1 MDIFNKLK
9 ETLSF
14 FPFVYDAAAVIVIC
28 LICTAVAYIT
38 KKVIIRSLLRFLN
51 KPDLQAPDCYS
62 IILAINSRFSFIV
75 PAVLFYLLARTTG
88 NLHPVLMTII
98 ARCSAVMVTV
108 TFSRAAAKSL
118 DLVNY
123 IYNSKSNNAEHPIK
137 GYLQLAKIFIYVI
150 ALIISI
156 AILMDK
162 SPVLLLSG
170 IGALAA
176 VLMLIFQDTILSVV
190 ASVQLNSNNMLK
202 VGDWIA
208 IPGDNVDGDVIEI
221 ALHTVKVQNWDK
233 TIVMIPTRS
242 LISKPFTN
250 WRGMFESGGR
260 RIKRSIHIDQQS
272 IRFLTKEEISKLEG
286 FMILDNYLNDK
297 KKELANWNRALEE
310 RGAKPVNSR
319 RITNIGTFRI
329 YVEKYLRSRKDINQK
344 MLLIVRQLAP
354 EATGLPLEIYC
365 FTASTAWVEYEFT
378 QSDIF
383 DHLLAILPLF
393 GLRVYQRSSDA
404 QQNQHGF
411 EIFTEE

>member
-1 MDIFNKLK
+1 MTIFDKLK
-9 ETLSF
+9 ETLSIV
-14 FPFVYDAAAVIVIC
+14 PFAYDVLVIIAVI
-28 LICTAVAYIT
+28 LAGAVAAYT
-38 KKVIIRSLLRFLN
+38 VKKIIIRSLQRIIN
-51 KPDLQAPDCYS
+51 RPDLHGADGNS
-62 IILAINSRFSFIV
+62 IIMDIFARSSFLI
-75 PAVLFYLLARTTG
+75 PAVMLYLLPPATG
-88 NLHPVLMTII
+88 NLHPGVVII
-98 ARCSAVMVTV
+98 ITRLSVIMLTV
-108 TFSRAAAKSL
+108 TAAGVLARSL
-118 DLVNY
+118 DLVNC
-123 IYNSKSNNAEHPIK
+123 IYNSRSNNAEHPIK
-137 GYLQLAKIFIYVI
+137 GYLQLTKIFIYVVT
-150 ALIISI
+150 LIISI
-156 AILMDK
+156 AILLNK

-233 TIVMIPTRS
+233 TIVMLPTRS

-260 RIKRSIHIDQQS
+260 RIKRSIYIDQQS
-272 IRFLTKEEISKLEG
+272 IRFLTTEEISRLEG

-297 KKELANWNRALEE
+297 KRELSSWNKALEE
-310 RGAKPVNSR
+310 QGAKPVNSR

-329 YVEKYLRSRKDINQK
+329 YVEKYLRSRKDINQN

-365 FTASTAWVEYEFT
+365 FTASTAWVEYEST

-404 QQNQHGF
+404 GQMPAAA
-411 EIFTEE
+411 ETFTEQ